1 MDTRPEVS
9 ELYATARGLWLS
21 DRLTARRLA
30 EESGDREDLLAALA
44 EHAEDVYLNDQI
56 FLAGEIAGLA
66 RAALGA
72 RPDPMF

>member
-21 DRLTARRLA
+21 DQLTARRLA

-44 EHAEDVYLNDQI
+44 EHAEDVYLHDQI
-56 FLAGEIAGLA
+56 VLAGEIAGLA

-72 RPDPMF
+72 RPDPLL